1 MTLDGCLLVHKERG
15 MTSFD
20 VVARLTRILSE
31 QTGLKRRELPAMG
44 HGGTLDPF
52 ATGLLV
58 VCIGEGTKLSRYLL
72 GSTKEYR
79 GVMKFGESTAPGDCT
94 EPANERTD
102 LLPASLQAIREA
114 AASFCRGEYLQ
125 TPPMHSAK
133 KVDGRPLYELA
144 RKGIEI
150 ERKAVSCRID
160 SFEIESYTP
169 LLASYRTRV
178 SAGTYIRVL
187 AQDLAKK
194 LGSLAYLETLERTA
208 SGRFRLE
215 DARTLSQ
222 LAEHPHSKWRELA
235 CFVPLDQVL
244 EDKPSLPLT
253 ETEVRLLRHGRTDF
267 IAELKARL
275 LGQFDAPVVVA
286 RDEAGRMVAVF
297 SREAGAAGGG
307 ASAGYALDRVFT
319 SCA

>member
-1 MTLDGCLLVHKERG
+1 MLDGCLLIHKESG
-15 MTSFD
+15 MSSFG
-20 VVARLTRILSE
+20 VIARLTRILSE
-31 QTGLKRRELPAMG
+31 QTGLKKRDLPPMG

-79 GVMKFGESTAPGDCT
+79 GLMKFGESTVPGDCT
-94 EPANERTD
+94 EPPNERTD
-102 LLPASLQAIREA
+102 HLPASLETIREA
-114 AASFCRGEYLQ
+114 AGTFCRGEYLQ

-150 ERKAVSCRID
+150 ERKAVPCRIER
-160 SFEIESYTP
+160 FEIESYTP
-169 LLASYRTRV
+169 PLASYRVRV

-187 AQDLAKK
+187 AQDLAKR
-194 LGSLAYLETLERTA
+194 LGSLAYLETLERTS

-222 LAEHPHSKWRELA
+222 LAEQSHAHWHELS
-235 CFVPLDQVL
+235 CFVPLERVL
-244 EDKPSLPLT
+244 EDKPSIRVSDA
-253 ETEVRLLRHGRTDF
+253 EARLLRHGRTDF
-267 IAELKARL
+267 IDELKLRL
-275 LGQFDAPVVVA
+275 SKEFEAPVVVA
-286 RDEAGRMVAVF
+286 RVESGRMVAVF
-297 SREAGAAGGG
+297 SREAGGEGG
-307 ASAGYALDRVFT
+307 AHYALDRVFT
-319 SCA
+319 SGA